1 MVGLILESLVVAS
14 FAAWLV
20 IASVSCF
27 SAYKCQ
33 CDPPPIATDYN
44 PATVLIIPVR
54 GVPKHLDALWLGIC
68 TQIFRPFRVV
78 FAVESVADRAHEALR
93 SLSGGP
99 ATEIVVAGATVQR
112 SQKIHNLLAALGT
125 VQPTDAV
132 VVFADADMVPAADWL
147 SRLMREVRDLKN
159 DVVSGYRWMVPS
171 DDRWSSVFLCA
182 ANASIATLG
191 KPRSFNLAWGGSMAL
206 RRETLDALDLASCWD
221 RAVSDDLSLSRAVR
235 ARTAYIESPPDVL
248 VPTPASYSWQE
259 AIAFGRRQY
268 LLVRMHAPRHWVL
281 AAGATTLPLIGWAVA
296 LPLAAGGNKVAIA
309 TLLVAN
315 VLDHVRAHLRR
326 RVPAKLWGT
335 DIPRRMAWLDRW
347 GTPVYLA
354 FHALIIWSTLFGRT
368 INWAGRTYRL
378 DANNRVVKIESDAV
392 PRSGVEA

>member
-1 MVGLILESLVVAS
+1 
-14 FAAWLV
+14 
-20 IASVSCF
+20 
-27 SAYKCQ
+27 
-33 CDPPPIATDYN
+33 
-44 PATVLIIPVR
+44 
-54 GVPKHLDALWLGIC
+54 
-68 TQIFRPFRVV
+68 
-78 FAVESVADRAHEALR
+78 
-93 SLSGGP
+93 
-99 ATEIVVAGATVQR
+99 
-112 SQKIHNLLAALGT
+112 
-125 VQPTDAV
+125 
-132 VVFADADMVPAADWL
+132 
-147 SRLMREVRDLKN
+147 
-159 DVVSGYRWMVPS
+159 MVPS